1 MTESYTFTTKDGRE
15 IVLRPAVPAD
25 AAAIISTVRSTSLE
39 RSYVLMEK
47 YGRNT
52 ASEEA
57 YIREMDRRSNLL
69 LVAVA
74 DGAVVG
80 SLAALQADGGGRPHT
95 AHILNIGLHIAKDY
109 RGLGIGTEMVR
120 YTISWA
126 RERGFKK
133 LEAAIF
139 TTNKRSLNL
148 FRNTGFFEDGTR
160 QKQIRVGKNYIDEV
174 YMGMFLE

>member
-1 MTESYTFTTKDGRE
+1 MDETYTFVAKDGRE
-15 IVLRPAVPAD
+15 VTLRPAVPAD
-25 AAAIISTVRSTSLE
+25 AAEIINTVRSTSLE
-39 RSYVLMEK
+39 RSYVLMEE
-47 YGRNT
+47 YGRNA

-57 YIREMDRRSNLL
+57 YIRDMDRQHNLL

-74 DGAVVG
+74 DGAVIG
-80 SLAALQADGGGRPHT
+80 SLAALQADGGGRPQT
-95 AHILNIGLHIAKDY
+95 AHVLNIGLHIAKEY
-109 RGLGIGTEMVR
+109 RGHGIGTEMLK
-120 YTISWA
+120 YTAAWA
-126 RERGFKK
+126 RERGFTK

-148 FRNTGFFEDGTR
+148 FRKAGFVEDGTR